1 MSLEY
6 IVAKPNFGI
15 SSYLIL
21 ERKKDISKTAGN
33 IILIR
38 FMQCIKLDFT
48 NIVSFILY
56 FFYLLA

>member
-6 IVAKPNFGI
+6 IVANPNFVI

-56 FFYLLA
+56 FF

>member
-6 IVAKPNFGI
+6 IVANPNFVI

-21 ERKKDISKTAGN
+21 ERKKDISKTTGN

-48 NIVSFILY
+48 NIVSFMLY
-56 FFYLLA
+56 FF

>member
-6 IVAKPNFGI
+6 IVANPNFVI

-21 ERKKDISKTAGN
+21 ESKKDISKTTGN

-56 FFYLLA
+56 FFFIF

>member
-6 IVAKPNFGI
+6 IVANPNFVI

-21 ERKKDISKTAGN
+21 ERKKDISKTTGN